1 MKKLF
6 VVSVFALFGVL
17 VFSSCKKEYT
27 CTCTDLTTLSVTTET
42 HKGKDAED
50 ACNSATTV
58 IPPKACVPA

>member
-27 CTCTDLTTLSVTTET
+27 CTCTVDLVNVTTET
-42 HKGKDAED
+42 HKGKDADD
-50 ACNSATTV
+50 ACNGASTT
-58 IPPKACVPA
+58 IPFKACVPA